1 MDIIKIT
8 NLTKR
13 YGKKI
18 AINNLSLNVKE
29 GCLFGLVGVNGAGK
43 TTLIKSLC
51 GMCEFQSGDII
62 INNLDLKNNMN
73 EIREIINISPQES
86 SVCKNLTVKENLMFF
101 KDIYGNSSNEYLDLL
116 IEKFKLN
123 DVINQKAK
131 TLSGGYLKRLSIAIS
146 IISKPRILFLD
157 EPTLGLDVFSRKQL
171 WKIISELKGKVTII
185 LTSHYLE
192 EIESLCDEIGIIS
205 KGELL
210 FKGTIDEVKRIT
222 KKDSFSDAFMEVVE
236 RE

>member
-101 KDIYGNSSNEYLDLL
+101 KDIYGNSSNELL
-116 IEKFKLN
+116 I
-123 DVINQKAK
+123 
-131 TLSGGYLKRLSIAIS
+131 
-146 IISKPRILFLD
+146 
-157 EPTLGLDVFSRKQL
+157 
-171 WKIISELKGKVTII
+171 
-185 LTSHYLE
+185 
-192 EIESLCDEIGIIS
+192 
-205 KGELL
+205 
-210 FKGTIDEVKRIT
+210 
-222 KKDSFSDAFMEVVE
+222 
-236 RE
+236 